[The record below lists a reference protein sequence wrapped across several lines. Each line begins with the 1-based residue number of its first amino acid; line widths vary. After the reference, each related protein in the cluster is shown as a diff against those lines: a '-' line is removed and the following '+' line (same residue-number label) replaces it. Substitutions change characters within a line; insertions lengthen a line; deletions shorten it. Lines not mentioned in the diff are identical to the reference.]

1 LTNRQVFPL
10 SQRPDHPDLWS
21 IEAAKC
27 GLVDGQVYHYWFEV
41 SDSSPTRDG
50 SRIACTDPTA
60 LSVDWRLLAPKLAPP
75 HIVDDQDPA
84 AVVKFEAGQLVVCYP
99 SGEPFQPAQPIAPGK
114 AVANNKMV
122 IYELPTSWTRINIQE
137 DPEIGVGTFQM
148 SWP

>member
-1 LTNRQVFPL
+1 
-10 SQRPDHPDLWS
+10 
-21 IEAAKC
+21 
-27 GLVDGQVYHYWFEV
+27 
-41 SDSSPTRDG
+41 
-50 SRIACTDPTA
+50 
-60 LSVDWRLLAPKLAPP
+60 
-75 HIVDDQDPA
+75 
-84 AVVKFEAGQLVVCYP
+84 VKFEAGQLVVCYP